1 MKNKTLHMALV
12 ILTALVLITGLSA
25 CGGGGSTTPAT
36 TGATLSG
43 SAQ

>member
-1 MKNKTLHMALV
+1 MKNKTLHMALA
-12 ILTALVLITGLSA
+12 ILALVLISGLSA
-25 CGGGGSTTPAT
+25 CGGGDSTTPAT